1 MLQIIKNI
9 LYYRGNIIKTLC
21 HYEQKDFCPHTASL
35 EAIHQAVHPL
45 RFTQTR
51 WQRNVEA
58 PITTGLT
65 AMSDQSG
72 PSHMREYRLTFDVG
86 FSHGKDV

>member
-1 MLQIIKNI
+1 M
-9 LYYRGNIIKTLC
+9 IKTLC
-21 HYEQKDFCPHTASL
+21 HHEQKDFCPHTASL
-35 EAIHQAVHPL
+35 EPIHQTVHPL

-51 WQRNVEA
+51 WHRNVEA

-72 PSHMREYRLTFDVG
+72 ASHMCKYRLTFHVG
-86 FSHGKDV
+86 FSHKKDVLMCGECVS